1 MNELDFEAW
10 LAHPITEA
18 LIAKAKKSEQDA
30 QTRWAKVSWAVP
42 VTELHKLD
50 VAQLAYLRG
59 KAEIFGSFA
68 RIAFKDLF
76 KPEQESNADQSKRA
90 PSANG

>member
-18 LIAKAKKSEQDA
+18 LMEKARKSEQDA
-30 QTRWAKVSWAVP
+30 QTRWAKASWGVP
-42 VTELHKLD
+42 IPDLNKLD
-50 VAQLAYLRG
+50 VTQLAYLRG

-68 RIAFKDLF
+68 RIAYKDLF
-76 KPEQESNADQSKRA
+76 KPESK
-90 PSANG
+90 

>member
-10 LAHPITEA
+10 LAHPITQA
-18 LIAKAKKSEQDA
+18 LIEKAKKNEQDA
-30 QTRWAKVSWAVP
+30 QTRWAKASWGVP
-42 VTELHKLD
+42 IPELGKLD
-50 VAQLAYLRG
+50 VVQLAYLRG

-76 KPEQESNADQSKRA
+76 KPEQESK
-90 PSANG
+90 